1 MRPMRS
7 IDKVAIV
14 TFVAILIVIG
24 LFPSV
29 ISNIVESGMLPVVQR
44 LQDAQQLGDSATVLN
59 TLQTAAAD
67 IAGLLGGA

>member
-1 MRPMRS
+1 MRS

-29 ISNIVESGMLPVVQR
+29 ISNIVESGMIPVVER
-44 LQDAQQLGDSATVLN
+44 LQEAQQLGDSTTVLN
-59 TLQTAAAD
+59 SLHTAAAD
-67 IAGLLGGA
+67 IAVLFGGA